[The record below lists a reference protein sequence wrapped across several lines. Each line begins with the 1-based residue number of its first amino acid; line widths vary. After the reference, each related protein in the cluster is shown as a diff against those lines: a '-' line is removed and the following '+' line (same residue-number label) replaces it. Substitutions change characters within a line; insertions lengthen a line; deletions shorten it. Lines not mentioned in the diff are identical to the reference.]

1 MFKDSPEG
9 QTHSCPH
16 KKDGTICNECLGIKL
31 ILPRKY
37 LSWSQMNCFLTSPAR
52 FRKEYFENG
61 PRLTSKYLSFG
72 KKVHELIENNKH
84 KDILPDLVVYDV
96 RELEIRCEVRGVPI
110 LAYIDSYDPVNN
122 VFRDTKTGIVPWDK
136 VKVIKLGQLPF
147 YAVALKHKY
156 GKTPE
161 YCHLDWLQSKE
172 GKSDTVVDDFWRTN
186 ETELNLTGY
195 MKSFQRDFDERE
207 IEKTEELIVKT
218 AELISE
224 AYQLFLKE
232 I

>member
-1 MFKDSPEG
+1 MP
-9 QTHSCPH
+9 
-16 KKDGTICNECLGIKL
+16 KL
-31 ILPRKY
+31 ILPRTY

-72 KKVHELIENNKH
+72 KDVHKLIEDNKH

-96 RELEIRCEVRGVPI
+96 RELEIRVDVQGVPI
-110 LAYIDSYDPVNN
+110 LAYIDSYDPTNN

-136 VKVIKLGQLPF
+136 AKVIKLGQLPF

-156 GKTPE
+156 GKVPE

-172 GKSDTVVDDFWRTN
+172 GKKDDAEVVDFWRTN
-186 ETELNLTGY
+186 ESELNLTGY

-207 IEKTEELIVKT
+207 IEKMEDLIVKT
-218 AELISE
+218 AEQISE
-224 AYQLFLKE
+224 AYKSFLAE

>member
-1 MFKDSPEG
+1 
-9 QTHSCPH
+9 
-16 KKDGTICNECLGIKL
+16 
-31 ILPRKY
+31 
-37 LSWSQMNCFLTSPAR
+37 
-52 FRKEYFENG
+52 
-61 PRLTSKYLSFG
+61 
-72 KKVHELIENNKH
+72 LIEDNKH

-96 RELEIRCEVRGVPI
+96 RELEIRVDVQGVPI
-110 LAYIDSYDPVNN
+110 LAYIDSYDPTNN

-136 VKVIKLGQLPF
+136 AKVIKLGQLPF

-156 GKTPE
+156 GKVPE

-172 GKSDTVVDDFWRTN
+172 SKKEAVEVDDFWRTN

-207 IEKTEELIVKT
+207 IEKMEELIVKT
-218 AELISE
+218 AEQISE
-224 AYQLFLKE
+224 AYKSFLAE

>member
-1 MFKDSPEG
+1 MP
-9 QTHSCPH
+9 
-16 KKDGTICNECLGIKL
+16 KL
-31 ILPRKY
+31 ILPRTY

-72 KKVHELIENNKH
+72 KDVHKLIEDNKH

-96 RELEIRCEVRGVPI
+96 RELEIRVDVQGVPI
-110 LAYIDSYDPVNN
+110 LAYIDSYDPTKN

-136 VKVIKLGQLPF
+136 AKVIKLGQLPF

-156 GKTPE
+156 GKVPE

-172 GKSDTVVDDFWRTN
+172 GKKDDAEVVDFWRTN
-186 ETELNLTGY
+186 ESELNLTGY
-195 MKSFQRDFDERE
+195 MRSFQRDFDERE
-207 IEKTEELIVKT
+207 IEKMEELIVKT
-218 AELISE
+218 AEQISE
-224 AYQLFLKE
+224 AYQNFLKE